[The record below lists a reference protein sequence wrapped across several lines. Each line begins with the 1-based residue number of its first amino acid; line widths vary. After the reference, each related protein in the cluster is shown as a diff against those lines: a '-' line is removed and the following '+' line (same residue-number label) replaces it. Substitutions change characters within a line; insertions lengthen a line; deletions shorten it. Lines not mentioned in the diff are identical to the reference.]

1 MVCTICL
8 LFSLGLPHLFPGRGH
23 TVALHSAAPTLVHDQ
38 GLDPDQDQGLILIRP
53 VDPAPVP
60 APMVDPILVPLIL
73 GAMDAVLD
81 THGLDPGLVQGL
93 MGTGGLAHHGL
104 LSLTEAEDGMGE
116 KEQDLTGL
124 DHGLVHQGA
133 IGVAA
138 LVGENHLSGSLDR
151 MN

>member
-1 MVCTICL
+1 MPQRDEE
-8 LFSLGLPHLFPGRGH
+8 GLIPGRGH

-38 GLDPDQDQGLILIRP
+38 GLDPDQDQGHILIRP

-116 KEQDLTGL
+116 KERDLTGL

-138 LVGENHLSGSLDR
+138 LVGENHLSGSLDH